1 MKTNEQAAR
10 TGWGSLSLRLSAVF
24 VAGLVAAAFAMGY
37 LFDRELADAAGKREL
52 QHLQLGAER
61 GADELARHVAQLRAD
76 VLFLAGTPPVQGIWR
91 AQAGGGMDTVG
102 GSSLGQWKE
111 RLERIFL
118 SFAETRPEYFQL
130 RLIGAQDNGREL
142 TRVERTAGGLRVT
155 PAAALQQKGER
166 YYFREAA
173 RLSPG
178 GIYLSPIDLNQ
189 EHGQISVPHVP
200 TLRAAT
206 PVHDAAGNLFGVVVL
221 NMDLRG
227 PFEHAESFRSAG
239 ETVYIADEQGNF
251 LRHPEPGRAFAFEF
265 GTPFRLFDAF
275 PEDADQLASA
285 LAAGDGFVELDSTER
300 PVIGYVTTRP
310 LTPEDPG
317 RRLAYLVAEPKMQAF
332 HATGLLSRNR
342 LLAVGTL
349 LALAIALVVLMVYR
363 LTHALKAL
371 ADASEA
377 ISGGDY
383 RTPLP
388 ATGVGEIGRLVVS
401 FGRMAEEVARREEAL
416 ADLNRVLEQRVA
428 ERTAELTRQHALQQ
442 SILENIADGVVV
454 ADRDGRFL
462 LWNRRAEQIVGA
474 GPDQVAPE
482 RWTSH
487 FGLFRNEAGD
497 SVPTPELPLLRAI
510 RGESCDNVELYLHN
524 PKGDQGRWV
533 QITARP
539 LRDEDGAVAGGVAV
553 ILDVTENMRLR
564 QREASHRAE
573 LAKVGRLAIRAE
585 IASSAAHEMSQPIAA
600 MSNYA
605 GAALRL
611 HRQGRLGDGELVD
624 LMTRIEGLANQA
636 GEILNRLRM
645 LIRRQSRPLA
655 PVDINQ
661 VAESCLDFLD
671 ERIRQQG
678 IRVERRYGRDLPK
691 PFGDPIE
698 LEHVLIQLVSNA
710 LEAMEGIAV
719 AERRLSIATEHDPA
733 AALVGI
739 EVADTGRGVSP
750 ALADR
755 LFEPWQTDK
764 PDALG
769 IGLSVAQSI
778 IETCKGRIRMT
789 NADTG
794 GARFRIELPVCEE
807 ETA

>member
-1 MKTNEQAAR
+1 
-10 TGWGSLSLRLSAVF
+10 
-24 VAGLVAAAFAMGY
+24 
-37 LFDRELADAAGKREL
+37 
-52 QHLQLGAER
+52 
-61 GADELARHVAQLRAD
+61 
-76 VLFLAGTPPVQGIWR
+76 
-91 AQAGGGMDTVG
+91 
-102 GSSLGQWKE
+102 
-111 RLERIFL
+111 
-118 SFAETRPEYFQL
+118 
-130 RLIGAQDNGREL
+130 
-142 TRVERTAGGLRVT
+142 
-155 PAAALQQKGER
+155 
-166 YYFREAA
+166 
-173 RLSPG
+173 
-178 GIYLSPIDLNQ
+178 
-189 EHGQISVPHVP
+189 
-200 TLRAAT
+200 
-206 PVHDAAGNLFGVVVL
+206 
-221 NMDLRG
+221 
-227 PFEHAESFRSAG
+227 
-239 ETVYIADEQGNF
+239 
-251 LRHPEPGRAFAFEF
+251 
-265 GTPFRLFDAF
+265 
-275 PEDADQLASA
+275 
-285 LAAGDGFVELDSTER
+285 
-300 PVIGYVTTRP
+300 
-310 LTPEDPG
+310 
-317 RRLAYLVAEPKMQAF
+317 
-332 HATGLLSRNR
+332 
-342 LLAVGTL
+342 
-349 LALAIALVVLMVYR
+349 
-363 LTHALKAL
+363 
-371 ADASEA
+371 
-377 ISGGDY
+377 
-383 RTPLP
+383 
-388 ATGVGEIGRLVVS
+388 
-401 FGRMAEEVARREEAL
+401 
-416 ADLNRVLEQRVA
+416 
-428 ERTAELTRQHALQQ
+428 
-442 SILENIADGVVV
+442 
-454 ADRDGRFL
+454 
-462 LWNRRAEQIVGA
+462 
-474 GPDQVAPE
+474 
-482 RWTSH
+482 
-487 FGLFRNEAGD
+487 
-497 SVPTPELPLLRAI
+497 
-510 RGESCDNVELYLHN
+510 
-524 PKGDQGRWV
+524 V

-539 LRDEDGAVAGGVAV
+539 LLDEDGAVAGGVAV
-553 ILDVTENMRLR
+553 LLDVTETRRLR

-573 LAKVGRLAIRAE
+573 LAKVGRLAIRTE

-624 LMTRIEGLANQA
+624 LMTRIEGLAKQA

-778 IETCKGRIRMT
+778 IETRKGRIRMT